1 MKNVSFNYGLSKIL
15 LSLPDRAIPF
25 ALSEPERIVSKVR
38 FLAQLD
44 KLLSH
49 EVITDTIAIV
59 VADKTRL
66 CGYDL
71 ILPWIVTYLQQRGA
85 QKDSIRFYIAYG
97 THPRQTKEECRAA
110 YGIVYDTYQFIHH
123 DCCDAPFVTLGRTDS
138 GTAVKIRQDLVD
150 SSLILTIGA
159 VSHHYF
165 AGYGGGRKLIFPGL
179 AEKQEIYA
187 NHRLFLD
194 QENQQLSHACW
205 PGNLVKNPVASDL
218 KQIHDLLPHYLS
230 IHALMDSKG
239 RVARYY
245 FGSTYEEFLSVC
257 RELDCCFTLDLNK
270 QYDLVVVSTGG
281 YPKDINFIQTHK
293 SIHHA
298 ANLVRDGGK
307 LLVLAE
313 CRDGVG
319 SNTFLPYFQYG
330 GKDGAFRELCTQ
342 YVGNGGTALAMMEKT
357 DRIRIYLKTEL
368 PESVCKAINTERI
381 SSDQIQA
388 MISKHNGTLAY
399 ISNGSMMITR
409 RWSQAAEQVCNPRH
423 NLG

>member
-1 MKNVSFNYGLSKIL
+1 MQKISFNYGHSTIL
-15 LSLPDRAIPF
+15 LSLPDEAKQFSFTEPKPD
-25 ALSEPERIVSKVR
+25 LSQDR
-38 FLAQLD
+38 FLTALD
-44 KLLSH
+44 KLLGH
-49 EVITDTIAIV
+49 LVLTDGIAIV

-71 ILPWIVTYLQQRGA
+71 ILPWIVTYLEGHGA
-85 QKDSIRFYIAYG
+85 KKESICFYIAYG
-97 THPRQTKEECRAA
+97 THPRQTEAECRAA
-110 YGIVYDTYQFIHH
+110 YGVVYDSYHFIHH
-123 DCCDAPFVTLGRTDS
+123 DCSDAPFVTLGRTNS
-138 GTAVKIRQDLVD
+138 GTEVKIRQDLLD

-179 AEKQEIYA
+179 AEKEAIYA

-194 QENQQLSHACW
+194 QDNQQLSHGCW
-205 PGNLVKNPVASDL
+205 PGNLVNNPVASDL
-218 KQIHDLLPHYLS
+218 KQIHDLLPHYVS
-230 IHALMDSKG
+230 IHALMDSTG

-245 FGSTYEEFLSVC
+245 FGSTYEAFLSVC
-257 RELDCCFTLDLNK
+257 RELDSYFTLELQK
-270 QYDLVVVSTGG
+270 RYDLVVVSTGG

-319 SNTFLPYFQYG
+319 SKTFLPYFEYG
-330 GKDGAFRELCTQ
+330 GRNGAFRELCTQ

-357 DRIRIYLKTEL
+357 DRIQINMVTEL
-368 PESVCKAINTERI
+368 PESVCNAINTERI
-381 SSDQIQA
+381 SSDQAQA
-388 MISKHNGTLAY
+388 LISKHNGTLAY
-399 ISNGSMMITR
+399 IHNGSMMITR
-409 RWSQAAEQVCNPRH
+409 RWSQ
-423 NLG
+423 